1 MEKSLRKFLERGV
14 DSVWASRLVAEHG
27 QGRFVYGTL
36 LCKYV
41 ERDVWGGG
49 AWFVHAAVQVRKNR
63 EVWREVGG

>member
-1 MEKSLRKFLERGV
+1 MEIYVEKSLRKFLERGV

-49 AWFVHAAVQVRKNR
+49 A
-63 EVWREVGG
+63 